1 MFSSRVIDRFDTVSG
16 LRNSLTTCAHAVL
29 SGKDKTKTNERC
41 ILKPSNTKCKTIYPT
56 VVFSDFTFALP
67 KACCNCRQA
76 LPEKWQALPKKWQGL
91 PLFAESLRKNKLR
104 VDKIG
109 LRVSDFEK
117 AGGVFSRR
125 LGKTLNNLYL
135 CRKPLIKH

>member
-1 MFSSRVIDRFDTVSG
+1 MFSSRVIDRLDTVSG

-41 ILKPSNTKCKTIYPT
+41 ILKPSNTKCKTIPPT
-56 VVFSDFTFALP
+56 NVFSASVFTIAEASR
-67 KACCNCRQA
+67 KNWQG

-135 CRKPLIKH
+135 CRKPLIKY